1 MKQIAIMQDPSP
13 PRRRA
18 VQARSRATV
27 ERILEAAASL
37 VAERGGDGATMTEI
51 AQRAGVV
58 IGSLYQYFPDKA
70 GVMAALFERHSS
82 GVREMLTEAMA
93 GTSSLEDLS
102 SRMETLAERYFAQH
116 RDDPMFRGLWAVVQ
130 TDPAL
135 QALDVADTLTNA
147 DILFQAARPLYR
159 GVDEDRLM
167 AACTLG
173 LQLSVAA
180 ARFALAIPAP
190 LGAHAAR
197 TYSDMMRG
205 AFLALEDG

>member
-1 MKQIAIMQDPSP
+1 MMSNSAP

-37 VAERGGDGATMTEI
+37 VAERGGDAATMTEI

-70 GVMAALFERHSS
+70 GVMAALFERHGA
-82 GVREMLTEAMA
+82 GVREMLIAAMA
-93 GTSSLEDLS
+93 GTTSVDELA
-102 SRMETLAERYFAQH
+102 SRMEALAERYFAQH

-147 DILFQAARPLYR
+147 QILFQAARPLFR
-159 GVDEDRLM
+159 RVDEDRLM
-167 AACTLG
+167 AACALG

-205 AFLALEDG
+205 AFLALEEG